1 MLIDGCW
8 YLGEQICALYFVLE
22 YAITSASIG
31 TMVLISVDRY
41 VAICYPLHY
50 PRIVTTET
58 TKICILI
65 CWISVFLCHSILLRK
80 NLEHPGRYNSC
91 TGECIVVVD
100 SIGGIVDLLISFIGP
115 VTVTV
120 VLYLRVFMVAVSQA
134 RAMHS
139 HVAAVTQQRPVKVTT
154 KETAKSELK
163 AAMILGVVVVVFLI
177 CTCPY
182 FCVSLIARGAGVS
195 ASSVI
200 YFLFHFN
207 STLNPL
213 IYVLFY
219 PWFRKSVKLILTLQ
233 ILKTDSCDP
242 NTM

>member
-8 YLGEQICALYFVLE
+8 YLGDHMCALYFVLE

-50 PRIVTTET
+50 RTKVTVET
-58 TKICILI
+58 TKIWVSI
-65 CWISVFLCHSILLRK
+65 CWVSVFLCHSLLLRK
-80 NLEHPGRYNSC
+80 NLQKPGRYNSC
-91 TGECIVVVD
+91 TGECVVVVD
-100 SIGGIVDLLISFIGP
+100 SVGGIVDLLLSFIGP
-115 VTVTV
+115 VTITV
-120 VLYLRVFMVAVSQA
+120 VLYLRVFVVAMSQA
-134 RAMHS
+134 RSMHS
-139 HVAAVTQQRPVKVTT
+139 HVAAVTHQGSVKLTDTETT
-154 KETAKSELK
+154 KSEVK
-163 AAMILGVVVVVFLI
+163 AAMILGVVVIVFLM

-182 FCVSLIARGAGVS
+182 FCVTLMTRGVGVS

-200 YFLFHFN
+200 FFLFHFN

-213 IYVLFY
+213 IYALFY

-233 ILKTDSCDP
+233 ILKPGLPGP
-242 NTM
+242 NTV